1 MRKQLLVIVIIL
13 VVFGLVILS
22 SAGIVEGQKK
32 FGDPYYYL
40 KHQLLFGVIPGFIL
54 FFFLSRISYTY
65 WRRLALPILFFALL
79 LMILVFVPQFGITLK
94 NVRSW
99 LHVGSYTFQPA
110 EALKLG
116 LVIYF
121 AAWFSSRNDRVK
133 DWAYGIVP
141 FFAVM
146 GFVGLLL
153 MLQPDLGTLVI
164 VIAIALGVYFVA
176 GIQLKDF
183 LIISIVGAV
192 ALAGLIVAEPYR
204 LDRIKSLFDPS
215 NDPRGISYQVN
226 QSMIAIGSG
235 GLLGVGYGQGT
246 QKLGFLPETIGD
258 SIFAVIGEEL
268 GLVGTVGTI
277 GLLIA
282 LCLTLA
288 RIANATTDRFG
299 QLYVVGI
306 MTWVMSQAFVNM
318 AAITGIGPLTGI
330 PLPFISYGGTALAM
344 LLASMGIVMNIAK
357 RQTSR

>member
-13 VVFGLVILS
+13 VVFGLVMLS
-22 SAGIVEGQKK
+22 SAGIVEGDKK

-40 KHQLLFGVIPGFIL
+40 KHQLLFGAIPGFIL
-54 FFFLSRISYTY
+54 LFFFSRVPYTY
-65 WRRLALPILFFALL
+65 WRKLALPILFFSLL
-79 LMILVFVPQFGITLK
+79 LMILVFAPQVGITLK

-99 LHVGSYTFQPA
+99 ILIGNYTFQPA

-146 GFVGLLL
+146 SFVGLLL

-164 VIAIALGVYFVA
+164 VLAIALGVYFVA
-176 GIQLKDF
+176 GIKLKDF
-183 LIISIVGAV
+183 VIISMVGV
-192 ALAGLIVAEPYR
+192 IALAGLIAVEPYR

-215 NDPRGISYQVN
+215 RDPRGISYQVN

-235 GLLGVGYGQGT
+235 GLFGVGFGQGT

-277 GLLIA
+277 GLFVV
-282 LCLTLA
+282 LCLILA
-288 RIANATTDRFG
+288 RIANTTSDRFS

-306 MTWVMSQAFVNM
+306 MTWVMSQSFVNM

-330 PLPFISYGGTALAM
+330 PLPFISYGGTALLM
-344 LLASMGIVMNIAK
+344 LLASMGIVMNIARK
-357 RQTSR
+357 